1 MKGIILRA
9 GIIVLGIAAYIGVG
23 MALASAG

>member
-1 MKGIILRA
+1 MKGIIFRA